1 MPALQPVS
9 TGEER
14 RRAWRRVTDRPALA
28 ALIVT
33 VILSAVFLAFPGL
46 DQAVTRLF
54 HGPDGFPAAS
64 HPALLA
70 LRLAG
75 RVVTRLAILAIAILW
90 LAKIFVPERVA
101 AVEMRSILFLTATL
115 ALGPGLT
122 VNLILKEFWHRP
134 RPQDTDLFGGA
145 HPFGLPWMWEG
156 GCRTDCSF
164 PSAES
169 SASMWLVAVALVM
182 PPARRRLVL
191 AAVLVWAV
199 VISGNRIAFGGHYLS
214 DVLIAWSLTLLIIFV
229 LREVILIRM
238 KPGTASGLETALAR
252 FGRRFPGMG
261 GGSDGS
267 GPGAGSSRP

>member
-1 MPALQPVS
+1 MPAFKPVS

-33 VILSAVFLAFPGL
+33 VVLSAVFLAFPGL
-46 DQAVTRLF
+46 DQAVTRMF
-54 HGPDGFPAAS
+54 HGPDGFAAAS

-101 AVEMRSILFLTATL
+101 AVDLRAILFLTATL
-115 ALGPGLT
+115 ALGPGLV
-122 VNLILKEFWHRP
+122 VNLVLKEFWHRP
-134 RPQDTDLFGGA
+134 RPQDTDLYGGA

-191 AAVLVWAV
+191 AAALVWAL

-214 DVLIAWSLTLLIIFV
+214 DVLIAWSLTLLVVFV
-229 LREVILIRM
+229 MRDLILIRTE
-238 KPGTASGLETALAR
+238 PATVSGWEAALAR

-261 GGSDGS
+261 GPPE
-267 GPGAGSSRP
+267 GPGGGEGSSRP